1 MNVSEPVNREIDNI
15 VGELTR
21 QDPFRVWRTAVDNH
35 IAAADPEF
43 VVALARASAPKV
55 DPDLGRA
62 LLDSAFRSLLGA
74 QVPGKVTAAL
84 HVVAVMRPTKRRVR
98 HLAALLA
105 GLLDADDAVTAFLQ
119 AGAAGPIAEELRA
132 CLLHELL
139 FRGVTVTELDPIA
152 RWTAS
157 PHWARHPLRP
167 LPLQRTDFEHDLP
180 IRHYSGN
187 GSSVALPFDTD
198 PTPALSRHTRIAL
211 PRARETTTPESTEQL
226 EQAVANWKTH
236 SNGRIEA
243 RTFALTS
250 IPDPATAAAV
260 LETLPLACLQAR
272 HPAATDLVVT
282 PSTPARVWRI
292 LFAAAANGG
301 AYNSGEGVGYGRLAA
316 WQSLAALCG
325 ATDIDTIAAITRRAN
340 DARWFTFSADTPWFE
355 RIAWDLGVFAITPD
369 PSVSVLAAT
378 DTD

>member
-1 MNVSEPVNREIDNI
+1 MNTSEPVNRDIDDI

-21 QDPFRVWRTAVDNH
+21 QDPFRVWKTAVDNR
-35 IAAADPEF
+35 IAAADPEL
-43 VVALARASAPKV
+43 VVTLARAAAPKV

-62 LLDSAFRSLLGA
+62 LLDSAFRSLLAA
-74 QVPGKVTAAL
+74 QIPGKVTAAL
-84 HVVAVMRPTKRRVR
+84 HVIAVMRPAKHRARQ
-98 HLAALLA
+98 LAALLA
-105 GLLDADDAVTAFLQ
+105 GLLDADDAVTAFFQ

-139 FRGVTVTELDPIA
+139 FRGVTVTELDPII
-152 RWTAS
+152 RWTTS
-157 PHWARHPLRP
+157 PHWAGHPLRV

-180 IRHYSGN
+180 IRHYSGS

-211 PRARETTTPESTEQL
+211 PTAREITTPESTEQL
-226 EQAVANWKTH
+226 AQAVANWKTH

-260 LETLPLACLQAR
+260 LETLPLACLRAR

-292 LFAAAANGG
+292 LFAAAAHRPPRTTAEAAGHG
-301 AYNSGEGVGYGRLAA
+301 PPPRPPPKKTPPTTPAYTPHAPTQTPPTPPPQRP
-316 WQSLAALCG
+316 QSN
-325 ATDIDTIAAITRRAN
+325 T
-340 DARWFTFSADTPWFE
+340 
-355 RIAWDLGVFAITPD
+355 
-369 PSVSVLAAT
+369 
-378 DTD
+378 